1 MTTELAGGKYLL
13 LTTFRKDGTPV
24 PTPVWVVADGGKM
37 FAWSGKDT
45 GKVKRIRRD
54 GTVRIAPSD
63 ARGNPT
69 GESIDAHAELLD
81 DTASDRVRELIG
93 KKYGILGRVTLLGS
107 RIRRGRTGTVGIAIV
122 PST

>member
-1 MTTELAGGKYLL
+1 VTTELAKGKYLL

-24 PTPVWVVADGGKM
+24 PTPVWVVADGDEM
-37 FAWSGKDT
+37 FVWSGKDT

-54 GTVRIAPSD
+54 GAVRIAPCD

-69 GESIDAHAELLD
+69 GESTAAHAELVD

-93 KKYGILGRVTLLGS
+93 KKYGIFGKVTLLGS
-107 RIRRGRTGTVGIAIV
+107 KIRRGRTGTVGIAIV
-122 PST
+122 PSS